1 MDNQISKLASNMAVQ
16 IANLNI
22 QLAQAQVEN
31 QQLTKRNAKL
41 QDTVDNLR
49 KEANKNES
57 SDNNSTNQ
65 QVDKRGK

>member
-22 QLAQAQVEN
+22 QLAQVQVEN
-31 QQLTKRNAKL
+31 EQLTKRNAKL
-41 QDTVDNLR
+41 QDTVDDLR
-49 KEANKNES
+49 KEAKKNES
-57 SDNNSTNQ
+57 SDNNPANQ

>member
-31 QQLTKRNAKL
+31 EQLTKRNAKL
-41 QDTVDNLR
+41 QDTVDDLR
-49 KEANKNES
+49 KEVNKNES